1 MTAQQESV
9 QIKKRVPLVAWAAA
23 GVAVTGIWLAIAG
36 AGAVA
41 PDFVSGSQHEHLKVV
56 GGVDWIWGLV
66 ATALVVLAVQ
76 DGIRRR
82 VATATPWIALAGGVV
97 LVWAG
102 VLFITGT
109 GPMFVTGTDPTSIP
123 YAAMGAPILG
133 VFLTWFVCMLVKSTF
148 EQDA

>member
-1 MTAQQESV
+1 MTAQHEPV
-9 QIKKRVPLVAWAAA
+9 QIKKSVPLVAWAAA
-23 GVAVTGIWLAIAG
+23 AAAVAGIWLAIAA

-41 PDFVSGSQHEHLKVV
+41 PDLVSGSQHEHLKLV
-56 GGVDWIWGLV
+56 GGVDWIWGLL
-66 ATALVVLAVQ
+66 ATALVVLAVL
-76 DGIRRR
+76 DGIRHR
-82 VATATPWIALAGGVV
+82 AADTSPWVALAGGVM

-109 GPMFVTGTDPTSIP
+109 SPVAVFGTDPTLIP

-133 VFLTWFVCMLVKSTF
+133 VFLTWFVCTLVKSAL